1 MILVENLLAELK
13 KNKINYFAGVPDS
26 VLKHFTNYLEK
37 NRKFKNLTLVNEGS
51 AVAAAIGYYL
61 ATQKIPCVY
70 MQNSGLGNSI
80 NPLISIAHNKVY
92 QIPILLMIG
101 WRGAP

>member
-1 MILVENLLAELK
+1 MILVENLLAEL

-51 AVAAAIGYYL
+51 AVATAIGYYL
-61 ATQKIPCVY
+61 THKIPCVY
-70 MQNSGLGNSI
+70 MQTQDLG
-80 NPLISIAHNKVY
+80 
-92 QIPILLMIG
+92 ILLIL
-101 WRGAP
+101 

>member
-61 ATQKIPCVY
+61 LHKKFHVFICKTQD
-70 MQNSGLGNSI
+70 LG
-80 NPLISIAHNKVY
+80 
-92 QIPILLMIG
+92 ILLIL
-101 WRGAP
+101 